1 MPPLHRINFY
11 AEHFCSMRI
20 LIVKLG
26 AIGDVVHALPALAA
40 LRRSMPGVHIAWAV
54 EQGGAANLLRGCGLL
69 DELIELDLRGWRKS
83 LMNAQTQ
90 IAIRKAMAGLRNA
103 RFDLSLDFQ
112 GLLKSAMVARL
123 ARIPRRIGF
132 ASDALR
138 EPASAFMLTERVAVD
153 DSDHVIKK
161 NLKLVEYLGCD
172 ISGEYEFPVALSDD
186 DERFAGEQ
194 IERFGGRFAIL
205 NPGGGWPT
213 KLWSAE
219 GFGAIADRLW
229 EAYEMRSVV
238 TYGPGEEELAQS
250 VVAHSRSKA
259 AAALDATLKQFFALA
274 RGAKLFVGGDTGPM
288 HIAAAARAPVVAIFG
303 PTESRRNGPFSRD
316 DVVIERFDLDCR
328 DDCYRRSCSHTSC
341 MNIPVESVWEGVV
354 KRLGIA
360 DCGARIAERESS
372 I

>member
-1 MPPLHRINFY
+1 
-11 AEHFCSMRI
+11 MRI

-40 LRRSMPGVHIAWAV
+40 LRRSMPEARIAWAV
-54 EQGGAANLLRGCGLL
+54 EQGGAAKLLRGCALL

-83 LMNAQTQ
+83 LMNLETQT
-90 IAIRKAMAGLRNA
+90 AIRKAMAGLRNA

-123 ARIPRRIGF
+123 ARVPRRIGF
-132 ASDALR
+132 AREALR

-186 DERFAGEQ
+186 DERFAREQ

-213 KLWSAE
+213 KLWGAE

-229 EAYEMRSVV
+229 EAYEVRSVV

-250 VVAHSRSKA
+250 VVAHSRSNA
-259 AAALDATLKQFFALA
+259 ATALDTTLKQFFALA
-274 RGAKLFVGGDTGPM
+274 RSAKLFIGGDTGPM

-303 PTESRRNGPFSRD
+303 PTESRRNGPFSQD
-316 DVVIERFDLDCR
+316 DVVVERFDLDCR

-341 MNIPVESVWEGVV
+341 MNIPVESVWREIEM
-354 KRLGIA
+354 RLRNA
-360 DCGARIAERESS
+360 ECGMRIED
-372 I
+372 